1 MPLLRIFG
9 SSSGISS
16 HPESRTSLTY
26 QFHRDEKSWSVDP
39 RVFVDM
45 GRAMPDGSPALL
57 KSRQHLR
64 REQAESMWR
73 DLLRSGLQK
82 VPAVWGAHV
91 EEP

>member
-1 MPLLRIFG
+1 MHEGWLMNL
-9 SSSGISS
+9 SDQW
-16 HPESRTSLTY
+16 TY
-26 QFHRDEKSWSVDP
+26 RFHRDEKSWLRNP
-39 RVFVDM
+39 FVFVDM

-82 VPAVWGAHV
+82 VHAVWGPDA
-91 EEP
+91 EP